1 MIYKAGKQHQQAF
14 HSYVRE
20 VQEAAKL
27 QEQMKNVTSEI
38 KQ

>member
-1 MIYKAGKQHQQAF
+1 MIFKAGKQHQQAF
-14 HSYVRE
+14 HCYVCE

-27 QEQMKNVTSEI
+27 QEQMKNVMSEI